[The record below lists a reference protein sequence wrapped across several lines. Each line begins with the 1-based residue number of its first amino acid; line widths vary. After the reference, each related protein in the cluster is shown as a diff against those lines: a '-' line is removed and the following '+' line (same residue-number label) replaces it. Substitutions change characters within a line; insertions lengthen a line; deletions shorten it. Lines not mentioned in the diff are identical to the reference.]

1 MAILIGNLW
10 CLSCG
15 GTVVTYYSSH
25 GTTMGLSKMG
35 PHKQIPLI
43 RLSKT

>member
-15 GTVVTYYSSH
+15 GTVVNYYSSH
-25 GTTMGLSKMG
+25 GTTMGPLQNG
-35 PHKQIPLI
+35 PPQ
-43 RLSKT
+43 TDTAN